1 LIGEGEALTPRA
13 TSDVGTPPAIAP
25 GDPGALT
32 PEERRWLHDK
42 YERLS
47 SEEGGLSA
55 SRTSYYAAIGT
66 VLITGLLIALDDF
79 MNNRPLLAIVVTF
92 LAALGILISFVWAIL
107 LHRTN
112 DAQHL
117 WREAARRL
125 ELDSPPVLPSLPAPV
140 PLRSGEM
147 LDLDLSRPYLA
158 HAARFADSPRI
169 SWMDRIDPSA
179 TTEVLPLTF
188 LAVWIGVLVIVWA
201 SYLLGR

>member
-1 LIGEGEALTPRA
+1 M
-13 TSDVGTPPAIAP
+13 PPPPIAA
-25 GDPGALT
+25 GDPGALG

-42 YERLS
+42 YERLAA
-47 SEEGGLSA
+47 EEGGLSA
-55 SRTSYYAAIGT
+55 NRTSYYAAIGT

-79 MNNRPLLAIVVTF
+79 MSNRPLLAIVVTF

-125 ELDSPPVLPSLPAPV
+125 EIVSPPVLPSLPTEIR
-140 PLRSGEM
+140 LRSGER
-147 LDLDLSRPYLA
+147 LELDLSRPYLA
-158 HAARFADSPRI
+158 HAARFADSPKV
-169 SWMDRIDPSA
+169 SWMDRINPGA

-188 LAVWIGVLVIVWA
+188 LTVWIGVLVVVWA
-201 SYLLGR
+201 SYLWGR